1 MKKEFISLNQKDFK
15 LYLDVRIKLGKISD
29 KIIKTDDLDTALET
43 IEKAKEYGIN
53 FPTK

>member
-29 KIIKTDDLDTALET
+29 KNYKRSNNT
-43 IEKAKEYGIN
+43 IGFYQRFDN
-53 FPTK
+53 